1 MPTIRLVNE
10 HDTTSG
16 RDLWELLDVAAHYG
30 DRGIDGYLKRILQGC
45 QRWFSAS
52 AVSLFLKQEGGD
64 YKLAGQYGRSAR
76 VPDGAIL
83 RAGDGIA
90 GSCIAAG
97 TPMLIE
103 NPIEHPLLVG
113 KVERPRGDVA
123 SSMVVPLITPESDCV
138 GVLNLSRKSGEP
150 FFTSEDLLKA
160 SSLAGHI
167 ALAASNA
174 RLVSQLNSAVGE
186 ARRLH
191 AQLEGILDG
200 LSVGVVVVGA
210 DGAIREF
217 NPEAAALANAP
228 EQGKWWSE
236 FVSEA
241 ASRLRAAL
249 DEALV
254 DGLAGKRTNRMAKD
268 SASDTAWSINCS
280 PLPSGDVAV
289 VIQDVTVLEKA
300 ERELSRMNRL
310 AEIGQMT
317 AAIAHEIRN
326 PLTGIRT
333 SAQMVINQGG
343 ESAEF
348 GQIIQEEALKLND
361 LCDQFLDFAR
371 PLHLR
376 VQDSRPADVIRHVL
390 AQSRREIE
398 KRGVKIDLDCGPW
411 EPVIPCDPLRFEQ
424 IFRNLLINALDVSK
438 QGSTITIRL
447 DDIGLSVEDQGPGI
461 PPEVREKLFTPFFT
475 TKPHGTGL
483 GLSNVRKIAEAHG
496 WDVGVSRPSTGGT
509 RMEISFYGEKAA

>member
-1 MPTIRLVNE
+1 MNE
-10 HDTTSG
+10 QETTSR
-16 RDLWELLDVAAHYG
+16 RDLWELLDVARHYG

-45 QRWFSAS
+45 QRWFNAS
-52 AVSLFLKQEGGD
+52 AVSLFLREDAGE
-64 YKLAGQYGRSAR
+64 YRLAGQYGRSAR
-76 VPDGAIL
+76 VPEGAIL

-90 GSCIAAG
+90 GSCIASG

-113 KVERPRGDVA
+113 KIDRPRGDVA
-123 SSMVVPLITPESDCV
+123 SSMVVPLITPEGDCV

-150 FFTSEDLLKA
+150 VFTSDDLLKS
-160 SSLAGHI
+160 SSLAGHL

-174 RLVSQLNSAVGE
+174 RLVSQLNSAIGE

-210 DGAIREF
+210 DGGIREF

-228 EQGKWWSE
+228 ESGKWWSE
-236 FVSEA
+236 FVSETA
-241 ASRLRAAL
+241 GRLRVTL

-254 DGLAGKRTNRMAKD
+254 DGLSGKRTNRMAKD
-268 SASDTAWSINCS
+268 PSTDTAWSINCS
-280 PLPSGDVAV
+280 PLPNGDVAV
-289 VIQDVTVLEKA
+289 VIQDVTILEKA

-348 GQIIQEEALKLND
+348 GRIIEEEALKLND
-361 LCDQFLDFAR
+361 LCDHFLDFAR

-376 VQDSRPADVIRHVL
+376 VQDARPADIVRRVI
-390 AQSRREIE
+390 AQTRREIE
-398 KRGVKIDLDCGPW
+398 KKDVTVDFDCGAW
-411 EPVIPCDPLRFEQ
+411 EPVIRCDPLRLEQ
-424 IFRNLLINALDVSK
+424 IVRNLLINALDVSK
-438 QGSTITIRL
+438 IGTRIVIRL
-447 DDIGLSVEDQGPGI
+447 DDIGLSVEDEGPGI
-461 PPEVREKLFTPFFT
+461 PEEVMNKLFTPFFT
-475 TKPHGTGL
+475 TKANGTGL

-496 WDVGVSRPSTGGT
+496 WEVGVSRPATGGT